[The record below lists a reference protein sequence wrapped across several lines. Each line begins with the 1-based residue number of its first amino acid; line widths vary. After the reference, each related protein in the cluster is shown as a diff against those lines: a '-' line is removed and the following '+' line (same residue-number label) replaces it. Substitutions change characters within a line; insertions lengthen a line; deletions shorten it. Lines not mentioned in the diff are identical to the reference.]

1 MPPYSYQTR
10 VWFSRNCEIM
20 KPRIIVCGLGRTGYK
35 IFSLL
40 RQQGTF
46 AVGISNKPMAG
57 EESHVVVG
65 DPRSTATLMAAGI
78 QNAHTL
84 ILAGS
89 DDALNL
95 AILVQARL
103 LNPKIY
109 IVNRLVNSS
118 LGDRLDR
125 TLSSHV
131 TLSVS
136 SLAAPVFAFAALGSQ
151 AIGQLEMFDQ
161 TWPMHEEY
169 IDETHRWNGLRLRDL
184 WDDRSRMLIY
194 YLPAQGETDLV
205 SAVISGQEV
214 QEGDRIIVATQPS
227 IASPHKSLRQPL
239 ERLMTR
245 GKHFFQQSRSSIIA
259 LLTLIAAIAV
269 ATLTYTAINAN
280 ISVIDALYF
289 SVGMITGAGGEEEVA
304 EGAPD
309 AIKLFTAVMMLA
321 GAGAIGI
328 FYALL
333 NDLVLG
339 THFRQLWAAP
349 PVPKRNHY
357 IVCGLGGIGVQ
368 TLKQLVANGYE
379 VVAIESDPNCRYL
392 STAQSMKIPIIHGD
406 ASLADTLHSAN
417 IQTCAALLAVT
428 SNDMTNLE
436 IALAAKGLVPNLRAT
451 VRNQDPHFALMVQQV
466 FQFQSVLSPIELA
479 APSFAAAAIGGR
491 VFGNGM
497 TAGNLWVALSM
508 RITPEHPFWG
518 QSVQE
523 AAMNSD
529 FVPLQ
534 VERQDL
540 VLHGWDLLEVC
551 LENGDILYMTI
562 PANRLEQLWRVSP
575 AQLIDLTKR

>member
-1 MPPYSYQTR
+1 MPQYSCQTR
-10 VWFSRNCEIM
+10 FWFSRNPHIM

-46 AVGISNKPMAG
+46 AVGIGQKPIPG
-57 EESHVVVG
+57 EEGNILVG

-95 AILVQARL
+95 AVLVQARL

-109 IVNRLVNSS
+109 IVNRLFNGS

-125 TLSSHV
+125 TLSGHS

-136 SLAAPVFAFAALGSQ
+136 SLVAPVFAFAAMGSQ
-151 AIGQLEMFDQ
+151 AIGQLDLFRQ

-169 IDETHRWNGLRLRDL
+169 IDEQHPWNGSTLRDL
-184 WDDRSRMLIY
+184 WDERSRMLIY

-205 SAVISGQEV
+205 SAVVCGQQV
-214 QEGDRIIVATQPS
+214 QEGDRIIVATKPS
-227 IASPHKSLRQPL
+227 VRLHRRSLRQPL
-239 ERLMTR
+239 DRLATR
-245 GKHFFQQSRSSIIA
+245 SKQFFQQSRSSILA
-259 LLTLIAAIAV
+259 LLTLLFAIAI

-309 AIKLFTAVMMLA
+309 IIKLFTAVMMLA

-339 THFRQLWAAP
+339 TRFRQLWAAP
-349 PVPKRNHY
+349 PVPTRNHY

-368 TLKQLVANGYE
+368 TLKQLLANGHE
-379 VVAIESDPNCRYL
+379 VVAIESDVNCRYL
-392 STAQSMKIPIIHGD
+392 SMAQSMKIPVIHGD
-406 ASLADTLHSAN
+406 ASLPDTLKSAK
-417 IQTCAALLAVT
+417 IQTCAALIAVT
-428 SNDMTNLE
+428 SDDMTNLE
-436 IALAAKGLVPNLRAT
+436 IALTAKGLVPNLRT
-451 VRNQDPHFALMVQQV
+451 VVRNQDPHFALMVQQV
-466 FQFQSVLSPIELA
+466 FQFESVLSPIELA

-497 TAGNLWVALSM
+497 TSGNLWVALSM
-508 RITPEHPFWG
+508 RMTPEHPFCG

-529 FVPLQ
+529 FVPLHIQ
-534 VERQDL
+534 RNDRTL
-540 VLHGWDLLEVC
+540 NGLDLLEVC
-551 LENGDILYMTI
+551 LDNGDILYMTI